1 MANRHLSRTILV
13 QALYEWD
20 FRRQDEI
27 EPIVQRGIDT
37 FQNEVDEDFVR
48 SIANGVVAKL
58 DELDALI
65 SQYAPEWP
73 LEQIAVIDKT
83 LLRASVYELTSTD
96 DAPPKV
102 IINEAVE
109 LAKTFGGENSARF
122 INGVLGSIYRTDPK
136 FADQQDPADSRTA
149 PPAPNEDPETI
160 EELPHG

>member
-20 FRRQDEI
+20 FRREDAI
-27 EPIVQRGIDT
+27 EPIIQRGIDT
-37 FQNEVDEDFVR
+37 FQNEVDGAFVR
-48 SIANGVVAKL
+48 AIADGVVAHL
-58 DELDALI
+58 PELDGLI

-83 LLRASVYELTSTD
+83 LLRASVYELKYTE

-102 IINEAVE
+102 VINEAVE

-136 FADQQDPADSRTA
+136 FADLQEPTA
-149 PPAPNEDPETI
+149 AVDENTPTSI
-160 EELPHG
+160 EELPNE

>member
-20 FRRQDEI
+20 FRRHDDI
-27 EPIVQRGIDT
+27 EPIVKRGIDT

-48 SIANGVVAKL
+48 SNAHGVVANL
-58 DELDALI
+58 DALDALI

-83 LLRASVYELTSTD
+83 LLRASVYELTYTE

-102 IINEAVE
+102 VINEAVE

-136 FADQQDPADSRTA
+136 FADQQDPADDRA
-149 PPAPNEDPETI
+149 PSSGIGRDQQPI
-160 EELPHG
+160 EELPHE